1 MTDEHDVE
9 LGELSYL
16 IDQIARHHA
25 HRDAGA
31 VHVTVFETAQRRRD
45 HLVPHS
51 AQFVGDAVPHPAAYP
66 SAVHQYDLH

>member
-31 VHVTVFETAQRRRD
+31 VHVTVFETD
-45 HLVPHS
+45 EFKGLGTKV
-51 AQFVGDAVPHPAAYP
+51 VEDAE
-66 SAVHQYDLH
+66 